1 MRKFSC
7 LILIIILLAASF
19 PNDYAQ
25 ASNGTKSSSVAVP
38 ITTGLV
44 GSNNSAKSFYL
55 DLPSGVTSSAILHNT
70 LNYTGNNKTIGS
82 INIENGKIKVTLKGT
97 ENKKVLEKVKGYRAS
112 FEAMYKTEI
121 YNSIWLY
128 SDGRRW
134 QINEYDERN
143 DRMKTK
149 DVTATDDYPS
159 QNPPSIVVT
168 AGPLQDQLYLKW
180 YNGSKTEDIDSKD
193 IVASSIKPILL
204 EHSSY
209 TKGLPTFKNGR
220 VIINYFIP
228 NSTPWKSEPDDGL
241 SGKAEG
247 RRYFALVTYYYEA
260 NANVTSYSYGGLVTF
275 DYGLPD
281 EATLTGA
288 AILEKPSPNPV
299 KFEDK
304 DVPVQI
310 NLKGELLAYKDSSNI
325 EEWVFYAKEKGNE
338 SSLKTLKDYSKTLT
352 SSKKI
357 DFTIPKSKVKSPSIT
372 QEYELSVVVRFK
384 KPVVTKTG
392 TITSLKESYN
402 VKAGVYTTPTPP
414 GGDFP
419 GPTSPPNP
427 PRELKPPIALISAP
441 KTIKAG
447 QEFEASGAGSF
458 DPDGFIK
465 SYYWDTPNAI
475 GELTDRPRGTLWY
488 DKEHLGEQSL
498 ALTVLDDDSMS
509 GSTSTEITVIEP
521 VPNASIYAEG
531 TLKQNRK
538 VIIRSYSSSPTH
550 YPLVDSKTKITITA
564 VSGGTNADI
573 KYSGSLNGVP
583 SKDVLFKKPG
593 RYKATI
599 YVENT
604 LGLSASSEVSFDIVP
619 DEKPFAYFTLPGS
632 AYRNPADGNQATISI
647 DDMSYSPDKD
657 IVARRLWEY
666 RYDSNNNGNF
676 ADESWVIF
684 SNENLDHLNLKV
696 RDVGQYLVRLTVFEE
711 FGQPTIDEFVTQDDR
726 QSNNSDVTQNTI
738 ERIFKVKNQAP
749 DVDWSW

>member
-25 ASNGTKSSSVAVP
+25 AANGTKASSVAVP

-44 GSNNSAKSFYL
+44 GSDNSAKSFYL
-55 DLPSGVTSSAILHNT
+55 DLPSGVTSSAILQNT
-70 LNYTGNNKTIGS
+70 LKYTGNNQTIGS
-82 INIENGKIKVTLKGT
+82 ITIENGKIKVTLKGT

-149 DVTATDDYPS
+149 DVTATDGYPS

-260 NANVTSYSYGGLVTF
+260 NANVTTYSYGGLVTF

-288 AILEKPSPNPV
+288 AILEKPSPNPA

-338 SSLKTLKDYSKTLT
+338 STLKTLKDYSKTLT

-357 DFTIPKSKVKSPSIT
+357 DFTIQKSKVKAPSIT
-372 QEYELSVVVRFK
+372 QEYELSIVVRFK

-392 TITSLKESYN
+392 TITSLKESYT

-447 QEFEASGAGSF
+447 QEFEASGAGSY

-498 ALTVLDDDSMS
+498 ALTVLDDDSMA

-564 VSGGTNADI
+564 VSGCTNADI
-573 KYSGSLNGVP
+573 KYSGSLNDVP

-604 LGLSASSEVSFDIVP
+604 LGLSANSEVSFDIVP

-684 SNENLDHLNLKV
+684 SNENLDHLNFKV
-696 RDVGQYLVRLTVFEE
+696 RDVGQYQVRLTVFEE

-726 QSNNSDVTQNTI
+726 QSNNSDITQNAI

>member
-1 MRKFSC
+1 MKKIIFSC
-7 LILIIILLAASF
+7 LCFMLIFPLIKSTSVEAAETKLA
-19 PNDYAQ
+19 
-25 ASNGTKSSSVAVP
+25 SVAVP
-38 ITTGLV
+38 ITTGLH
-44 GSNNSAKSFYL
+44 GSNNAAKEFYME
-55 DLPSGVTSSAILHNT
+55 LPSGVSSSSVKAGT
-70 LNYTGNNKTIGS
+70 LKYSGS
-82 INIENGKIKVTLKGT
+82 NEKVSLSLENGKIKITLRGVTNQKYLQ
-97 ENKKVLEKVKGYRAS
+97 EVQGYRAS
-112 FEAMYKTEI
+112 YEQLYRTDI

-134 QINEYDERN
+134 QINEYDESR
-143 DRMKTK
+143 DGMKTK
-149 DVTATDDYPS
+149 DVTATDGYPS
-159 QNPPSIVVT
+159 KNPPTTIVA
-168 AGPLQDQLYLKW
+168 AGPYQEQEYLKW
-180 YNGSKTEDIDSKD
+180 YNGSKTEFIDSQD
-193 IVASSIKPILL
+193 IIQSTVKPKVFKK
-204 EHSSY
+204 SSY
-209 TKGLPTFKNGR
+209 AKDPKFKNER
-220 VIINYFIP
+220 VILNYTIP
-228 NSTPWKSEPDDGL
+228 TGVPWDPEDNTGL

-247 RRYFALVTYYYEA
+247 RRYFAFVEYYYTAEA
-260 NANVTSYSYGGLVTF
+260 KVTTYSYGGLVTF

-288 AILEKPSPNPV
+288 AILEKPSPNPA

-310 NLKGELLAYKDSSNI
+310 DLKGELLAYKDSSNI
-325 EEWVFYAKEKGNE
+325 EEWVFYAKEKGND
-338 SSLKTLKDYSKTLT
+338 STLKTLKDYSKTLT

-357 DFTIPKSKVKSPSIT
+357 DFTIPKSKVKAPSIT

-384 KPVVTKTG
+384 KPVGTKTG
-392 TITSLKESYN
+392 TITSLKESYT
-402 VKAGVYTTPTPP
+402 VKAGVYTTPIPP

-458 DPDGFIK
+458 DLDGFIK

-632 AYRNPADGNQATISI
+632 AYRNPADGNQVTISI

-657 IVARRLWEY
+657 IVDRRLWEY

-684 SNENLDHLNLKV
+684 SNENLDRLNLKV

-726 QSNNSDVTQNTI
+726 QSINSDITQNAI

>member
-1 MRKFSC
+1 MNKKILFLLSMMLFFSQ
-7 LILIIILLAASF
+7 LAV
-19 PNDYAQ
+19 PITQ
-25 ASNGTKSSSVAVP
+25 AENSKQGSISVP
-38 ITTGLV
+38 ITTGLT
-44 GSNNSAKSFYL
+44 GLDNSAKTYFL
-55 DLPSGVTSSAILHNT
+55 DLPSGVSSTAIKLDT
-70 LNYTGNNKTIGS
+70 LNYTGNNEKISLTV
-82 INIENGKIKVTLKGT
+82 ENGKIKVTLKGISNT
-97 ENKKVLEKVKGYRAS
+97 KELEVEGYRAS
-112 FEAMYKTEI
+112 YRAFYRTDI

-134 QINEYDERN
+134 QINEYDEKN
-143 DRMKTK
+143 NQMKTK
-149 DVTATDDYPS
+149 DVPAADGYPS
-159 QNPPSIVVT
+159 KNPPLTVVS
-168 AGPLQDQLYLKW
+168 AGPLQDKDYLKW
-180 YNGSKTEDIDSKD
+180 YNGSQTEDVESKFVNNSTIVPVVDSYSNYAKD
-193 IVASSIKPILL
+193 
-204 EHSSY
+204 
-209 TKGLPTFKNGR
+209 LPKFKNGR
-220 VIINYFIP
+220 VIINYYIP
-228 NSTPWKSEPDDGL
+228 NIVPYVAESNDGL

-247 RRYFALVTYYYEA
+247 RKYFAFVSYYYKA
-260 NANVTSYSYGGLVTF
+260 KANVTTYSYGGTVTF

-288 AILEKPSPNPV
+288 AVLEKPSPNPA

-325 EEWVFYAKEKGNE
+325 EEWVFYAKEKGNDNT
-338 SSLKTLKDYSKTLT
+338 LKTLKDYSKTLT
-352 SSKKI
+352 SAKKI
-357 DFTIPKSKVKSPSIT
+357 DFTILKSKVKAPSIT

-384 KPVVTKTG
+384 KPVITKTG
-392 TITSLKESYN
+392 TITSLKESYT
-402 VKAGVYTTPTPP
+402 VKAGVYTTPIPP

-447 QEFEASGAGSF
+447 QEFEASGAGSY

-498 ALTVLDDDSMS
+498 ALTVLDDDSMA
-509 GSTSTEITVIEP
+509 GSTSTEVTVIEP

-583 SKDVLFKKPG
+583 SKEVLFKQPG

-599 YVENT
+599 YVENI

-684 SNENLDHLNLKV
+684 NNDNLDHLNLKV
-696 RDVGQYLVRLTVFEE
+696 WDVGQYQVRLTVFEE

-726 QSNNSDVTQNTI
+726 QSIDSDITQNAI

>member
-1 MRKFSC
+1 MKKKLLLLVS
-7 LILIIILLAASF
+7 IILFFSTLSIPITQAANSK
-19 PNDYAQ
+19 Q
-25 ASNGTKSSSVAVP
+25 GSISIP
-38 ITTGLV
+38 ITTGLT
-44 GSNNSAKSFYL
+44 GSDNSVKTYYL
-55 DLPSGVTSSAILHNT
+55 DLPSGVSGNAIRSDT
-70 LNYTGNNKTIGS
+70 LKYTGNNEK
-82 INIENGKIKVTLKGT
+82 INLSVENGKIKVTLKGSSNIK
-97 ENKKVLEKVKGYRAS
+97 ELDVQGYRAS
-112 FEAMYKTEI
+112 FGAYYRTDI

-134 QINEYDERN
+134 QINEYDEKN
-143 DRMKTK
+143 NRMKTK
-149 DVTATDDYPS
+149 DVPATDGSPS
-159 QNPPSIVVT
+159 KSPPLTVVS
-168 AGPLQDQLYLKW
+168 AGPLQDTEYLKW
-180 YNGSKTEDIDSKD
+180 YNGSKTEVIESQF
-193 IVASSIKPILL
+193 VNTSSIAPVITTY
-204 EHSSY
+204 SSY
-209 TKGLPTFKNGR
+209 ANGEPKFKNGR
-220 VIINYFIP
+220 VIINYYIP
-228 NSTPWKSEPDDGL
+228 NTVPFLSEPVDGL

-247 RRYFALVTYYYEA
+247 RRYFAFASYYYKA
-260 NANVTSYSYGGLVTF
+260 KANVTTYSYGGLVTF

-288 AILEKPSPNPV
+288 AILEKPSPNPA

-310 NLKGELLAYKDSSNI
+310 DLKGELLAYKDSSNI

-338 SSLKTLKDYSKTLT
+338 STLKTLKDYSKTLT

-357 DFTIPKSKVKSPSIT
+357 DFTIPKSKVKPPSIT

-447 QEFEASGAGSF
+447 QEFEASGAGSY
-458 DPDGFIK
+458 DLDGFIK

-488 DKEHLGEQSL
+488 DKEHLGKQSL

-604 LGLSASSEVSFDIVP
+604 LGLSASNEVSFDIVP

-684 SNENLDHLNLKV
+684 SNDNLDHLNLKV
-696 RDVGQYLVRLTVFEE
+696 RDVGQYHVRLTVFEE

-726 QSNNSDVTQNTI
+726 QSNNSDITQNAI

>member
-1 MRKFSC
+1 MKK
-7 LILIIILLAASF
+7 IILLFLCGALLIPFIHSKSVLAAE
-19 PNDYAQ
+19 
-25 ASNGTKSSSVAVP
+25 TKSISISVPV
-38 ITTGLV
+38 TTGLF
-44 GSNNSAKSFYL
+44 GSSNAAKEFYL
-55 DLPSGVTSSAILHNT
+55 DLPNGVTSSSIKTGT
-70 LNYTGNNKTIGS
+70 LKYAGS
-82 INIENGKIKVTLKGT
+82 NEIVNLLSENGKIKVTLKGVA
-97 ENKKVLEKVKGYRAS
+97 NQKYLSNVKGYRAS
-112 FEAMYKTEI
+112 WEEMYETQI

-143 DRMKTK
+143 DGMKTK
-149 DVTATDDYPS
+149 DVPAADGYPS
-159 QNPPSIVVT
+159 LNPPSTIVT
-168 AGPLQDQLYLKW
+168 AGPLQDQSYLKW
-180 YNGSKTEDIDSKD
+180 YNGSVNEVVDNQNIIQST
-193 IVASSIKPILL
+193 IKVVPYKK
-204 EHSSY
+204 SSY
-209 TKGLPTFKNGR
+209 ANEPKFKNGR
-220 VIINYFIP
+220 VILNYMIP
-228 NSTPWKSEPDDGL
+228 EGVPWDAESNNGL

-247 RRYFALVTYYYEA
+247 RKYKAFASYYYTA
-260 NANVTSYSYGGLVTF
+260 DARVTTYSYGGLVTF
-275 DYGLPD
+275 DYGLSD

-288 AILEKPSPNPV
+288 AILEKPSPNPA

-338 SSLKTLKDYSKTLT
+338 STLKTLKDYSKTLT

-357 DFTIPKSKVKSPSIT
+357 DFTIPKSKYKLPSIT

-392 TITSLKESYN
+392 TITSLKESYT
-402 VKAGVYTTPTPP
+402 VKAGVYGTTNPIP

-427 PRELKPPIALISAP
+427 PREMKPPVALISAP

-447 QEFEASGAGSF
+447 QEFEASGAGSY

-475 GELTDRPRGTLWY
+475 GELTDRARGTLWY

-498 ALTVLDDDSMS
+498 ALTVLDDDSMA

-573 KYSGSLNGVP
+573 KYSGALNGVQTM
-583 SKDVLFKKPG
+583 DVLFKKPG

-666 RYDSNNNGNF
+666 RIDSNNNGNF

-696 RDVGQYLVRLTVFEE
+696 RDVGQYQVRLTVFEE

-726 QSNNSDVTQNTI
+726 QSNNSDVTQNAI

>member
-1 MRKFSC
+1 MS
-7 LILIIILLAASF
+7 LALEGDS
-19 PNDYAQ
+19 
-25 ASNGTKSSSVAVP
+25 GKV
-38 ITTGLV
+38 
-44 GSNNSAKSFYL
+44 SAK
-55 DLPSGVTSSAILHNT
+55 
-70 LNYTGNNKTIGS
+70 
-82 INIENGKIKVTLKGT
+82 NGKFIITYTVPSSHVRPEQVSDNFEKGQWVEGRLYYVLLPYYFTANAKVTT
-97 ENKKVLEKVKGYRAS
+97 
-112 FEAMYKTEI
+112 
-121 YNSIWLY
+121 
-128 SDGRRW
+128 
-134 QINEYDERN
+134 
-143 DRMKTK
+143 
-149 DVTATDDYPS
+149 
-159 QNPPSIVVT
+159 
-168 AGPLQDQLYLKW
+168 
-180 YNGSKTEDIDSKD
+180 
-193 IVASSIKPILL
+193 
-204 EHSSY
+204 
-209 TKGLPTFKNGR
+209 
-220 VIINYFIP
+220 
-228 NSTPWKSEPDDGL
+228 
-241 SGKAEG
+241 
-247 RRYFALVTYYYEA
+247 
-260 NANVTSYSYGGLVTF
+260 YSYGGLVTF

-338 SSLKTLKDYSKTLT
+338 STLKTLKDYSKTLT

-357 DFTIPKSKVKSPSIT
+357 DFTIPKSKVKAPSIT

-392 TITSLKESYN
+392 TIISLKESYT

-447 QEFEASGAGSF
+447 QEFEASGAGSY
-458 DPDGFIK
+458 DLDGFIK
-465 SYYWDTPNAI
+465 SYYWDTPNAE

-498 ALTVLDDDSMS
+498 ALTVLDDDSMA

-657 IVARRLWEY
+657 IVDRRLWEY

-684 SNENLDHLNLKV
+684 SNENLDRLNLKV

-726 QSNNSDVTQNTI
+726 QSINSDITQNAI

>member
-1 MRKFSC
+1 MRKITC
-7 LILIIILLAASF
+7 LILIIILLVPSF
-19 PNDYAQ
+19 PNYYAL
-25 ASNGTKSSSVAVP
+25 AAGAKAGSIAIP

-44 GSNNSAKSFYL
+44 GSDNSAKSFYL
-55 DLPSGVTSSAILHNT
+55 DLPSGVTSSTIVQNT
-70 LNYTGNNKTIGS
+70 VKYTGNNQTIG
-82 INIENGKIKVTLKGT
+82 NIALENEKIKVTLKGS

-112 FEAMYKTEI
+112 FEEMYSTKI

-134 QINEYDERN
+134 QINEYDEYN

-149 DVTATDDYPS
+149 DIPAADGYPS
-159 QNPPSIVVT
+159 QNPPSIIVT
-168 AGPLQDQLYLKW
+168 AGPLQEQLYLKW
-180 YNGSKTEDIDSKD
+180 YNGSRTEVIDSKD
-193 IVASSIKPILL
+193 IVASSIKPIIH
-204 EHSSY
+204 EYSSY
-209 TKGLPTFKNGR
+209 ADGEPKFKNGR
-220 VIINYFIP
+220 VIINYNIP
-228 NSTPWKSEPDDGL
+228 NSTPWEPESNDGL

-247 RRYFALVTYYYEA
+247 RRYKAYASYYYEA
-260 NANVTSYSYGGLVTF
+260 KANVTTYSYGGLVTF

-281 EATLTGA
+281 EPTLTGA

-299 KFEDK
+299 KFEEK

-325 EEWVFYAKEKGNE
+325 EEWMFYAKEKGND
-338 SSLKTLKDYSKTLT
+338 STLKTLKDYSKTFT
-352 SSKKI
+352 SAKKI
-357 DFTIPKSKVKSPSIT
+357 DFTIPKSKVKAPGIT

-384 KPVVTKTG
+384 KPVITKTG
-392 TITSLKESYN
+392 TITSLKESYT
-402 VKAGVYTTPTPP
+402 VKAGVYTTPISP

-427 PRELKPPIALISAP
+427 PREMKPPIALISAP

-447 QEFEASGAGSF
+447 QEFEANGTGSY
-458 DPDGFIK
+458 DLDGFIK

-498 ALTVLDDDSMS
+498 ALTVMDDDSMA
-509 GSTSTEITVIEP
+509 GSTSTEIMVIEP

-538 VIIRSYSSSPTH
+538 VIIQSYSSSPTH
-550 YPLVDSKTKITITA
+550 YPLVASKTKITITA

-696 RDVGQYLVRLTVFEE
+696 RDVGQYQVRLTVFEE

-726 QSNNSDVTQNTI
+726 QSNNSDITQNAI
-738 ERIFKVKNQAP
+738 ERIFKVENQAP

>member
-1 MRKFSC
+1 MHTPPTPFFTNSAVQ
-7 LILIIILLAASF
+7 AA
-19 PNDYAQ
+19 D
-25 ASNGTKSSSVAVP
+25 TKLGSVSIPVS
-38 ITTGLV
+38 IGLV
-44 GSNNSAKSFYL
+44 GSDNSAKTFYL
-55 DLPSGVTSSAILHNT
+55 DLPSGVSSSAIKT
-70 LNYTGNNKTIGS
+70 GTFKYSGNNSVIGE
-82 INIENGKIKVTLKGT
+82 IVVENGKIKLTLKG
-97 ENKKVLEKVKGYRAS
+97 NEKVETFKVEGKDRTYSRN
-112 FEAMYKTEI
+112 FKTTPG
-121 YNSIWLY
+121 NSIWRY
-128 SDGRRW
+128 ADGRRW
-134 QINEYDERN
+134 QINDYDE
-143 DRMKTK
+143 KL
-149 DVTATDDYPS
+149 DVNKNYNVNAQDSSTPS
-159 QNPPSIVVT
+159 GGPPNRVVT
-168 AGPLQDQLYLKW
+168 TKSIPVDPGQANW
-180 YNGSKTEDIDSKD
+180 YKNGVDTVPYSSVIQ
-193 IVASSIKPILL
+193 SSIQLNALSL
-204 EHSSY
+204 EDDAGKVG
-209 TKGLPTFKNGR
+209 TKNGKF
-220 VIINYFIP
+220 VITYTVPSSKYTFEEV
-228 NSTPWKSEPDDGL
+228 SDSFEKGQWV
-241 SGKAEG
+241 EG
-247 RRYFALVTYYYEA
+247 RLYYVTLPYYFTA
-260 NANVTSYSYGGLVTF
+260 NAKVTSYSYAGSVTF

-281 EATLTGA
+281 EPTLTGA
-288 AILEKPSPNPV
+288 AILEKPSPNPA

-325 EEWVFYAKEKGNE
+325 EEWVFYAKEKGND
-338 SSLKTLKDYSKTLT
+338 STLKTLKDYSKTLT

-357 DFTIPKSKVKSPSIT
+357 DFTIQKSKVKAPSIT
-372 QEYELSVVVRFK
+372 QEYELSIVVRFK

-392 TITSLKESYN
+392 TITSLKESYT

-447 QEFEASGAGSF
+447 QEFEASGAGSY
-458 DPDGFIK
+458 DTDGFIK

-475 GELTDRPRGTLWY
+475 GELTNRPRGTLWY

-498 ALTVLDDDSMS
+498 ALTVLDDDSMA

-564 VSGGTNADI
+564 VSGCTNADI
-573 KYSGSLNGVP
+573 KYSGSLNDVP

-604 LGLSASSEVSFDIVP
+604 LGLSANSEVSFDIVP

-684 SNENLDHLNLKV
+684 SNENLDHLNFKV
-696 RDVGQYLVRLTVFEE
+696 RDVGQYQVRLTVFEE

-726 QSNNSDVTQNTI
+726 QSNNSDITQNAI

>member
-1 MRKFSC
+1 MRKNIC
-7 LILIIILLAASF
+7 LILLIILLVASF
-19 PNDYAQ
+19 PNYYAQ
-25 ASNGTKSSSVAVP
+25 AVGAKSGSVAVP

-44 GSNNSAKSFYL
+44 GSDNSAKSFYL
-55 DLPSGVTSSAILHNT
+55 DLPSGVTSSTIVQNT
-70 LNYTGNNKTIGS
+70 FKYTGNNQTIG
-82 INIENGKIKVTLKGT
+82 NIAVENGKIKVTLKGS

-112 FEAMYKTEI
+112 FEEMYATQI

-149 DVTATDDYPS
+149 DVSAADGYPS
-159 QNPPSIVVT
+159 QNPPSTLVT

-180 YNGSKTEDIDSKD
+180 YNGSKTEVIDSKD
-193 IVASSIKPILL
+193 IIASTIKPQILT
-204 EHSSY
+204 HSSY
-209 TKGLPTFKNGR
+209 TKGEPTFKNGR

-228 NSTPWKSEPDDGL
+228 NSTPWKSEPDDEL

-247 RRYFALVTYYYEA
+247 RRYFADVAYYYEA
-260 NANVTSYSYGGLVTF
+260 KANVTTYSYGGTVTF

-288 AILEKPSPNPV
+288 AVLEKPSPNPA

-325 EEWVFYAKEKGNE
+325 EEWVFYAKEKSNDNT
-338 SSLKTLKDYSKTLT
+338 LKTLKDYSKTLT
-352 SSKKI
+352 AAKKI
-357 DFTIPKSKVKSPSIT
+357 DFTIPKSKVKAPSIT

-384 KPVVTKTG
+384 KPVITKTG
-392 TITSLKESYN
+392 TITSLKESYT
-402 VKAGVYTTPTPP
+402 VKAGVYTTPIPP

-419 GPTSPPNP
+419 GPSSPPNP
-427 PRELKPPIALISAP
+427 PREMKPPVALISAP

-488 DKEHLGEQSL
+488 DKEHLGEQTL
-498 ALTVLDDDSMS
+498 ALTVLDDDSMA

-550 YPLVDSKTKITITA
+550 YPLVASKTRITITA
-564 VSGGTNADI
+564 VSGGTNSDI

-599 YVENT
+599 YVENI
-604 LGLSASSEVSFDIVP
+604 LGLSASNEVSFDIVP

-696 RDVGQYLVRLTVFEE
+696 RDVGQYQVRLTVFEE